1 MTAVWSLLL
10 AGEEPIDARRR
21 RLRFVGDS
29 LEGFA
34 YPPGQRVAVSLA
46 SGPADLRLVCRVEG
60 FDAEEL
66 RLDVILARGAAVERW
81 AQDAS
86 IGDPVTVELGAR
98 VDALE
103 RPTEGGHLSDR
114 SVRIREVG

>member
-34 YPPGQRVAVSLA
+34 YPPGQRVAVRLA
-46 SGPADLRLVCRVEG
+46 SGHTDLLRVCRVEG
-60 FDAEEL
+60 FDPEEL
-66 RLDVILARGAAVERW
+66 RLHVILARGAAVERW
-81 AQDAS
+81 ARDAS
-86 IGDPVTVELGAR
+86 IGDPVMVELGAR
-98 VDALE
+98 MDSEA
-103 RPTEGGHLSDR
+103 PDQSTDT
-114 SVRIREVG
+114 SVTA